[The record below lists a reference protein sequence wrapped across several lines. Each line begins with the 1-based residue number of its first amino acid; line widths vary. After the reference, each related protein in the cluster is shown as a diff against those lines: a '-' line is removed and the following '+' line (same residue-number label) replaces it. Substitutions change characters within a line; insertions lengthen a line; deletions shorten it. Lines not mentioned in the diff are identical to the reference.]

1 MSIYVSQQ
9 CRYGQMIFNRHD
21 NTIGKS
27 LQHYGEWSEP
37 ETFLFK
43 QFLSP
48 GDVAVEAGANIGTHT
63 VMLSQ
68 AVGDSGKVYAFEPQ
82 RHSFQLLC
90 TNLVINQRLNVHA
103 HQWAIGDTDGS
114 IDFPVIAPVND
125 DNFGAVS
132 LHFASQA
139 RQVESIPIQRIDTL
153 NLPRLDFLKADV
165 EGYEVQVLQGAMQ
178 TIERCRPIIHLE
190 YLSHYNSDC
199 ASQYFQL
206 LAPLGYKLWFFISPL
221 YNSQN
226 HLANP
231 ANLFEGLWSFDMI
244 CIPEERGFMQEL
256 PEMLAASDTSSCT
269 DINAWRSAQFVR
281 R

>member
-1 MSIYVSQQ
+1 
-9 CRYGQMIFNRHD
+9 MIFNRHD
-21 NTIGKS
+21 NTIGRS

-37 ETFLFK
+37 ETFLFT
-43 QFLSP
+43 QFLTL

-103 HQWAIGDTDGS
+103 HQWAIGDTDGR
-114 IDFPVIAPVND
+114 IDFPAIAPGHD

-132 LHFASQA
+132 LLFASQA
-139 RQVESIPIQRIDTL
+139 QQTESVPVQRIDTL
-153 NLPRLDFLKADV
+153 NLARVDFLKADV

-178 TIERCRPIIHLE
+178 TIERCRPILHLE
-190 YLSHYNSDC
+190 YLSHYSSDSS
-199 ASQYFQL
+199 ARYFEL
-206 LAPLGYKLWFFISPL
+206 LAPLGYRLWFFISPL

-226 HLANP
+226 HLGNP
-231 ANLFEGLWSFDMI
+231 VNLFEGLWSFDMI
-244 CIPEERGFMQEL
+244 CIPKERGLMQGL
-256 PEMLAASDTSSCT
+256 PEMLAPGETSRCT

-281 R
+281 P